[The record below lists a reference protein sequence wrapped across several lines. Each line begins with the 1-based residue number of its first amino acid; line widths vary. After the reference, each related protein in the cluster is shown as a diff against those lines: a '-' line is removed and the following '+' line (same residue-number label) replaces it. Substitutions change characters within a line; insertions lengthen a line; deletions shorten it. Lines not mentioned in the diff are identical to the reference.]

1 MPESNARVSV
11 AITAQV
17 RADGI
22 FPSYTTYPASFE
34 RYLTNGTSGQTISKV
49 YATSGTL
56 GASPVS
62 LPVSGTL
69 SSIKLW
75 YVENTLSAAGTPSDL
90 TVAGGPVNGTVPRGQ
105 CLLATNDYVGWTAG
119 TVTLSGTAG
128 ATYKII
134 ALGN

>member
-1 MPESNARVSV
+1 MPETNARVSV

-34 RYLTNGTSGQTISKV
+34 RYLTNGTTGQTVSKV

-56 GASPVS
+56 GADPVT

-69 SSIKLW
+69 ATVKLW
-75 YVENTLSAAGTPSDL
+75 YVENTMPAAGTASNL
-90 TVAGGPVNGTVPRGQ
+90 TVADGPVNCTVPRGQ
-105 CLLATNDYVGWTAG
+105 CLLATNDTVGWTAG

-128 ATYKII
+128 ATYKVI
-134 ALGN
+134 ALGS